1 MQNLYEQLFYRTPLV
16 ATSEKYEYTVY
27 MLDLLK
33 DCYKCFFL
41 SLIEKHRNEPIIYY
55 NFSFVIEK
63 SFWNLISLLHSLT
76 YHFLLLFSSTF
87 SVVLNYYFFRWL
99 ACKSLLSRF
108 LVLINYFMWSYNL
121 FSVSN
126 IFQGPGFSGSR
137 FFRGRVQGLESRF
150 RSSPTLVHIF
160 SYIEEEK
167 MWK

>member
-1 MQNLYEQLFYRTPLV
+1 MQNLYEQLYNRTSLV

-41 SLIEKHRNEPIIYY
+41 SLIEKHWNEPIIYY

-87 SVVLNYYFFRWL
+87 SVVLNLLFFQMTCL
-99 ACKSLLSRF
+99 QVSAKQ
-108 LVLINYFMWSYNL
+108 I
-121 FSVSN
+121 FSVNQLFYVILQSFFC
-126 IFQGPGFSGSR
+126 IQHFSGPRFFWVQVFQGPSPGSG
-137 FFRGRVQGLESRF
+137 
-150 RSSPTLVHIF
+150 IK
-160 SYIEEEK
+160 I
-167 MWK
+167 